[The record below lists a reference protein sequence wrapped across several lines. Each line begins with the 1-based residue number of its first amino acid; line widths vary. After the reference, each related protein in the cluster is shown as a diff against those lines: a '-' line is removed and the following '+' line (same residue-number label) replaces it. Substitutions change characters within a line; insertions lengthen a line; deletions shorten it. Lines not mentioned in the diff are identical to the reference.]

1 MQHLSEKP
9 RPKYLKAQTECTRTG
24 SNKTQAPHLRCGEE
38 FCSFP
43 PGGGRAALNE
53 AALRRRSRGERLGWG
68 GRACLRLPQTQR
80 ECSHASEDARPSSD
94 TIART
99 HANHGWEPEAHGNSP
114 EYATQGVDSIEE
126 AAPVS
131 HRAGRDERLRDG
143 GECGAET
150 ERRW

>member
-1 MQHLSEKP
+1 MQHLSKKP

-24 SNKTQAPHLRCGEE
+24 SNKTQASHLRCGEE

-43 PGGGRAALNE
+43 PGGG
-53 AALRRRSRGERLGWG
+53 RLGWG

-80 ECSHASEDARPSSD
+80 ECSHASEDARPSGNTVAGTD
-94 TIART
+94 AK
-99 HANHGWEPEAHGNSP
+99 HGWEPEAHGNSP
-114 EYATQGVDSIEE
+114 EHATQGVDSIEE